1 MQILQSGVVATET
14 KLGWTVMGPAIG
26 NDMEDSCLIVT
37 SLHVNSFDVQDL
49 WKLDV
54 LGIMDA
60 AETKSRKDLIE
71 ASNTHFKETVKRD
84 ESGRYIVSLP
94 WIAGHPPV
102 PVNRRTTE
110 NRLLTT
116 TRNVQGKMLYEE
128 YDTIFEEWEK
138 EKIIEEVEDKW
149 EECNYLPHRPVLKDS
164 HTTPIRPVFDASC
177 KKKGLPS
184 LNQCLEKG
192 DNLIELIPDLLLRFR
207 LGKYG
212 IIADI
217 RKAFLQIQV
226 REEDREFL
234 RFLWW
239 KKDQKTLKFYRHC
252 RVVFG
257 LTSSPFL
264 LAATI
269 KYHLSLPQFQDNRC
283 AELLARSFY
292 VDNCILSLSST
303 HDVKKFI
310 KESSDIMRQAKF
322 ELRDWMWN
330 EPGITEQDP
339 ASILGMKWHL
349 QTDTIAINV
358 QSLKNIDEEKS
369 ITKRSILS
377 ACHRIFDPIQFTCP
391 ATIKIKKMVQDAWKE
406 NKSWDEPLN
415 EDRRVEF
422 IKWRKQ
428 ALELDQIKIPRW
440 ILPIKGRTTLHVFC
454 DASAIAY
461 ATVIFMRIENASV
474 IVVRFVEAR
483 NRLATIKRI
492 TIPRLELLACLIG
505 ARLLVHVLENLEESP
520 EKIQCWTDSSPAL
533 YWIQQQENWAQFVSN
548 RVKEITTLTKNED
561 WNHVAGEH
569 NPADLPSRGESPS
582 KFIKSGWW
590 EGPKWLQEK
599 KEDWPVSKVQYDL
612 EAIEE
617 ERRKTVVAGF
627 VAKKP
632 EENPWYLNLYEGK
645 REVTLTQILRV
656 IAWMIRFKPSE
667 YKGDVISQE
676 ELDSAEK
683 SLVKIIQSE
692 SIGEEDP
699 KMKQLHA
706 FQDKE
711 GLWRVKTRI
720 VNRNDDELF
729 RLPILIPTNHPVTE
743 LIVKSVHEKM
753 YHCGA
758 QTLRSVLREKF
769 WIPKARQLVR
779 HVIHKCPRCRR
790 FEAKR
795 VDVPEASLPQ
805 HRVRDVVVFEVT
817 GIDLGGP
824 LYLEDGQKVWF
835 VIFTCGV
842 YRAVHL
848 ELVTSL
854 STEALVGAVE
864 SWTPNELYRVNF
876 GVKWKLNPPAAPWW
890 GGWIERIVGLTKKL
904 LRRLLGKRVVNYEE
918 MVTILE
924 NCERVINA
932 RPLTY
937 IAEDNDD
944 LVPLTPEMCNFGKS
958 YEKRKRLLK
967 DFRKRFRSEYLGL
980 LVHHDNRKKQRQL
993 KVGDIVL
1000 VEVENR
1006 KQINW
1011 PMGKITKV
1019 FPGTDNVR
1027 RLVEVKTKSGFMK
1040 REVQRLFPLEVPS
1053 EDVEQGDGELK
1064 PAEDE
1069 IVREKTSGVESTS
1082 AQEKTIPG
1090 SLVVMASARL
1100 KLEEDKDMQQHI
1112 TTMMELVDKLRT
1124 IGETLKDSHITAIL
1138 LCSLPK
1144 SYSNLITMLES
1155 RPDDELTLEFTKNKL
1170 LDEHTRRVES
1180 SKDESTGSKALKSLH
1195 GASSQRREKEKKF
1208 CSFCHKPNHSKEECW
1223 HYQKRNNSNKEY
1235 KYENFRRGNVPK
1247 YTNQS
1252 SVTQEQSTNQRTT
1265 KGPNPKALNCTQREA
1280 SVHNWFIDS
1289 GATSHMAYDES
1300 FFTELN
1306 REQTQNVVVANG
1318 NKLQVKGIGQGEIK
1332 VITPQGKTD
1341 TLLLTKVLYIP
1352 ELTDNL
1358 LSVSAA
1364 TSNGCKVTFN
1374 RDWCTIERDNTAL
1387 ANGILDNGMYRLHL
1401 DDNPQTRTFKANV
1414 AKQNHCKNKNCLM
1427 LWHDR
1432 LGHRNIESIKK
1443 IRNENLARGLSL
1455 NNCSHSTDCVQCI
1468 QGKLTETPFPKKT
1481 EYRATETLQ
1490 LVHSDIC
1497 GPLPTNSLSGKRYFI
1512 TFTDDYSRYT
1522 KTYLLKGKDEAY
1534 EKIKDYVISAHTE
1547 FGKNIQ
1553 TIRTD
1558 NGREYVNRQVE
1569 DFLNQSGIKHQLTVP
1584 YSPAQNGVAERK
1596 NRSLMEMT
1604 RCMLFDSGLP
1614 QSLWAEAVTTANYLH
1629 NRIPSKATDKTPFEL
1644 WTNRKP
1650 SLKHLKRFGCKA
1662 FAYIP
1667 KIKRNKLDSKVIEGI
1682 FLGYDDRSKG
1692 YRILHDTDNITISR
1706 SVKFLEKENGFHLA
1720 STKTTSSQVLS
1731 TDLTSSN
1738 HIGNAEESQEPGTQ
1752 SENLEDSETEDYL
1765 QPGTSTGTQV
1775 VTQRRS
1781 TRPTKGIPPIRN
1793 DYMLYKTEAQAINE
1807 ETFAP
1812 IVKHSTIRAFLA
1824 ASVYKGMQVI
1834 HLDVKTAFL
1843 HGDLDKELYME
1854 LPEGL
1859 HTKQTNEVCKLK
1871 KAIYG
1876 LKQAG
1881 RSWNTKIAST
1891 LIKNNFKQS
1900 IVDPCLFTKNEEN
1913 HSIYLILYV
1922 DDMLLASD
1930 SEIIIQNTV
1939 KTLEKEFEIKNLGD
1953 PTHFIGIE
1961 ISRNREGELLL
1972 SQKNKI
1978 QELVERYN
1986 LQEAKPTFTPIESGY
2001 PGLSDEKL
2009 LPNNVQY
2016 QQLIGSLLYLS
2027 VVSRPDIAAP
2037 VCILSSR
2044 NQNPRNCDWNAAK
2057 RIVRY
2062 LKTTK
2067 ELELRISNQKPPTL
2081 EAYSDAT
2088 WASDNTD
2095 RKSLSG
2101 NLFLLGSNPISWMTG
2116 KQGCVSLSSTE
2127 AELISAAEASQEL
2140 LWLLDLL
2147 KDLELE
2153 QKAPIYFHQDN
2164 QSCLKICS
2172 SKKVY
2177 SRTKHIATK
2186 IHHLKDL
2193 QKKTVIKM
2201 IYCPTGDM
2209 KADILTKPLPRPTFE
2224 KLRYNLVIH
2233 GCCDLHF
2240 RRLTSGFHRCAKA
2253 KTSLEDDDVPID
2265 DTTTKPLFTPQENGR
2280 KAYGDDVMSRRRVFE
2295 WYKRF
2300 KEGREETADNERSG
2314 RPSTSTTPEKVDKVL
2329 ELDILGVRRLN
2340 AVLVPKDLTF
2350 DQKIARKETASLN
2363 LEATTDFSELLKR
2376 VITGDETWIYGFNSE
2391 TTQQASEWR
2400 FKNEPRPKKA
2410 RKAPSKVKVML
2421 TVFFDY
2427 QGIVHHEFQQ
2437 QGSTITADSYLGFLR
2452 RLREA
2457 IRQKR
2462 PELWRSKSWILHHD
2476 NAPAHTALKISKFLQ
2491 IHSTSA
2497 FPQHPYSPDLAP

>member
-1 MQILQSGVVATET
+1 MHPGDDPSPSQTPLPSALYHLEKFEGNGLIPFDKFIRDFELVYDVKALDDSRRRILLDNHLRGAAREFALQASQIKLGYNELKENLEQRFSRRAPKREARKKFFSCKQGPGERVKEYANRVRSLASEAESDGLRIDITEVADIFLTGLCPNLWQRAHQLQNESWEVIVSSLHQIEERDDEYSRCQLEDEEGSARKLRELSSQMARLESKLKNLETENQDLRRTHREQPRMNMGNRWNNNQARGFQRRGGSAQNNQPTIQGARQERPQQNPNGSEANIVNIDSLDISAEGLGKPTFLKGISGSELRSLGSGLGFDGILGMPGFKALRLTLNHDGSVRSDFEQDEEPTKLAFLSSLQASEVPVRPPSIPLHRIRTGEDVLRAYSHCFCDDISDMGDGSTIIAPKLKMTGKPVYRRQYPIPNKLVSKVKALVDELEEAGIIEESTSLWNSPLFPVAKTDGSVCITMDLRLINEICIPEGDRDYFTFSLPYRFTRLPQGAKNSAQIFQWAMNLVLGDLLYKCVRLYIDDVIVYSDSHEQHVADLAAVLERLSRFNLKARRGKSYLFRDSVDYLGHVIDQYGIKPMWDNVAALRDLKRPHNIRGVRSLLGTVNYYRRFIPNAGELLAPLSNLLKKGRRFTWGTIEQTAFETIKQVLTSEPLLAHPMIGRPFILNTDASGIAVGACIQQEIDGWAEIIQDLNVTFVYVPGKENTVADFLSRFLCEDDPESSRDKRVVAAVIKNRGPPLIDSDRTWEGLLKDKKWAPLLKLIGDRWSTET
-14 KLGWTVMGPAIG
+14 VTYKNKDYKMHEGYLVSKNSGGIWVKVVPSHIREMVIKYHHDVPTGGHFGVKKVMRRLKDDYYWTGMRTQVRNYIYRCEGCQLSNQGVTKAGNAPHFRPGKPFEHLALDFIGPLEKTSRGHSSILTIVDLFTKFPILIPTRDQCASTVVKALLESVITIFGIPKTILSDRGSAFISCIFKGICKAMRVSAVNTTAWRPQSNGAVERLNRTVIESLRRCEAGSNWDDILPMVALAIRTTEHSSTGFTPAKLVFGHELRLPQPFQEAGQSPVR
-26 NDMEDSCLIVT
+26 EDLIAQTAAFYERELTEEVEKIREVVRQIYLSEQEEARIKFENKRLRT
-37 SLHVNSFDVQDL
+37 FNNGDLVLVERMHETKGRHKFEPSFDVQDL

-116 TRNVQGKMLYEE
+116 TRNVQGKMLYEK

-138 EKIIEEVEDKW
+138 ERFIEEVEDKW
-149 EECNYLPHRPVLKDS
+149 EECSYLPHRPVLKDS

-212 IIADI
+212 IIADM

-269 KYHLSLPQFQDNRC
+269 KYHLSLPQFQYNRC

-310 KESSDIMRQAKF
+310 KESSDIMMQAKF

-358 QSLKNIDEEKS
+358 QSFKNIDEEKS

-406 NKSWDEPLN
+406 NKSWDEQLN
-415 EDRRVEF
+415 EDRLVEF

-474 IVVRFVEAR
+474 IVVRFFEAR

-505 ARLLVHVLENLEESP
+505 AQLLVHVLENLEESP

-548 RVKEITTLTKNED
+548 RVKEITTLTKSED

-582 KFIKSGWW
+582 KFTKSGWW

-656 IAWMIRFKPSE
+656 IAWMLRFKPSE
-667 YKGDVISQE
+667 YKGDIISQE

-790 FEAKR
+790 FETKR

-864 SWTPNELYRVNF
+864 RFVARRGCPAVIYSDNGTNLVGLRNELYRVNF

-890 GGWIERIVGLTKKL
+890 GGWIERIVGLTKTL

-944 LVPLTPEMCNFGKS
+944 LVPLTPEMFLREPRTEGEIGLNEFRCNFGKS

-967 DFRKRFRSEYLGL
+967 EFRKRFRSEYLGL
-980 LVHHDNRKKQRQL
+980 LVHQDNRKKQRQL
-993 KVGDIVL
+993 KVRDIVL

-1040 REVQRLFPLEVPS
+1040 RAVQRLFPLEVPS

-1069 IVREKTSGVESTS
+1069 IVREKTPGVESVS
-1082 AQEKTIPG
+1082 VQEKTTP
-1090 SLVVMASARL
+1090 
-1100 KLEEDKDMQQHI
+1100 
-1112 TTMMELVDKLRT
+1112 
-1124 IGETLKDSHITAIL
+1124 
-1138 LCSLPK
+1138 
-1144 SYSNLITMLES
+1144 
-1155 RPDDELTLEFTKNKL
+1155 
-1170 LDEHTRRVES
+1170 
-1180 SKDESTGSKALKSLH
+1180 
-1195 GASSQRREKEKKF
+1195 
-1208 CSFCHKPNHSKEECW
+1208 
-1223 HYQKRNNSNKEY
+1223 
-1235 KYENFRRGNVPK
+1235 
-1247 YTNQS
+1247 
-1252 SVTQEQSTNQRTT
+1252 
-1265 KGPNPKALNCTQREA
+1265 
-1280 SVHNWFIDS
+1280 
-1289 GATSHMAYDES
+1289 
-1300 FFTELN
+1300 
-1306 REQTQNVVVANG
+1306 
-1318 NKLQVKGIGQGEIK
+1318 VKVG
-1332 VITPQGKTD
+1332 
-1341 TLLLTKVLYIP
+1341 
-1352 ELTDNL
+1352 
-1358 LSVSAA
+1358 
-1364 TSNGCKVTFN
+1364 
-1374 RDWCTIERDNTAL
+1374 
-1387 ANGILDNGMYRLHL
+1387 
-1401 DDNPQTRTFKANV
+1401 
-1414 AKQNHCKNKNCLM
+1414 
-1427 LWHDR
+1427 
-1432 LGHRNIESIKK
+1432 
-1443 IRNENLARGLSL
+1443 
-1455 NNCSHSTDCVQCI
+1455 
-1468 QGKLTETPFPKKT
+1468 
-1481 EYRATETLQ
+1481 
-1490 LVHSDIC
+1490 
-1497 GPLPTNSLSGKRYFI
+1497 
-1512 TFTDDYSRYT
+1512 
-1522 KTYLLKGKDEAY
+1522 
-1534 EKIKDYVISAHTE
+1534 
-1547 FGKNIQ
+1547 
-1553 TIRTD
+1553 
-1558 NGREYVNRQVE
+1558 
-1569 DFLNQSGIKHQLTVP
+1569 
-1584 YSPAQNGVAERK
+1584 
-1596 NRSLMEMT
+1596 
-1604 RCMLFDSGLP
+1604 
-1614 QSLWAEAVTTANYLH
+1614 
-1629 NRIPSKATDKTPFEL
+1629 
-1644 WTNRKP
+1644 
-1650 SLKHLKRFGCKA
+1650 
-1662 FAYIP
+1662 
-1667 KIKRNKLDSKVIEGI
+1667 
-1682 FLGYDDRSKG
+1682 
-1692 YRILHDTDNITISR
+1692 
-1706 SVKFLEKENGFHLA
+1706 
-1720 STKTTSSQVLS
+1720 
-1731 TDLTSSN
+1731 
-1738 HIGNAEESQEPGTQ
+1738 
-1752 SENLEDSETEDYL
+1752 
-1765 QPGTSTGTQV
+1765 
-1775 VTQRRS
+1775 
-1781 TRPTKGIPPIRN
+1781 
-1793 DYMLYKTEAQAINE
+1793 
-1807 ETFAP
+1807 
-1812 IVKHSTIRAFLA
+1812 
-1824 ASVYKGMQVI
+1824 
-1834 HLDVKTAFL
+1834 
-1843 HGDLDKELYME
+1843 
-1854 LPEGL
+1854 
-1859 HTKQTNEVCKLK
+1859 
-1871 KAIYG
+1871 
-1876 LKQAG
+1876 
-1881 RSWNTKIAST
+1881 
-1891 LIKNNFKQS
+1891 
-1900 IVDPCLFTKNEEN
+1900 
-1913 HSIYLILYV
+1913 
-1922 DDMLLASD
+1922 
-1930 SEIIIQNTV
+1930 
-1939 KTLEKEFEIKNLGD
+1939 
-1953 PTHFIGIE
+1953 
-1961 ISRNREGELLL
+1961 
-1972 SQKNKI
+1972 
-1978 QELVERYN
+1978 
-1986 LQEAKPTFTPIESGY
+1986 
-2001 PGLSDEKL
+2001 
-2009 LPNNVQY
+2009 
-2016 QQLIGSLLYLS
+2016 
-2027 VVSRPDIAAP
+2027 
-2037 VCILSSR
+2037 
-2044 NQNPRNCDWNAAK
+2044 
-2057 RIVRY
+2057 
-2062 LKTTK
+2062 
-2067 ELELRISNQKPPTL
+2067 
-2081 EAYSDAT
+2081 
-2088 WASDNTD
+2088 
-2095 RKSLSG
+2095 
-2101 NLFLLGSNPISWMTG
+2101 
-2116 KQGCVSLSSTE
+2116 
-2127 AELISAAEASQEL
+2127 
-2140 LWLLDLL
+2140 
-2147 KDLELE
+2147 
-2153 QKAPIYFHQDN
+2153 
-2164 QSCLKICS
+2164 
-2172 SKKVY
+2172 KVY
-2177 SRTKHIATK
+2177 T
-2186 IHHLKDL
+2186 
-2193 QKKTVIKM
+2193 
-2201 IYCPTGDM
+2201 
-2209 KADILTKPLPRPTFE
+2209 
-2224 KLRYNLVIH
+2224 
-2233 GCCDLHF
+2233 
-2240 RRLTSGFHRCAKA
+2240 
-2253 KTSLEDDDVPID
+2253 
-2265 DTTTKPLFTPQENGR
+2265 
-2280 KAYGDDVMSRRRVFE
+2280 
-2295 WYKRF
+2295 
-2300 KEGREETADNERSG
+2300 RSG
-2314 RPSTSTTPEKVDKVL
+2314 RKVKL
-2329 ELDILGVRRLN
+2329 PI
-2340 AVLVPKDLTF
+2340 
-2350 DQKIARKETASLN
+2350 
-2363 LEATTDFSELLKR
+2363 
-2376 VITGDETWIYGFNSE
+2376 
-2391 TTQQASEWR
+2391 R
-2400 FKNEPRPKKA
+2400 FK
-2410 RKAPSKVKVML
+2410 
-2421 TVFFDY
+2421 
-2427 QGIVHHEFQQ
+2427 
-2437 QGSTITADSYLGFLR
+2437 
-2452 RLREA
+2452 
-2457 IRQKR
+2457 
-2462 PELWRSKSWILHHD
+2462 
-2476 NAPAHTALKISKFLQ
+2476 
-2491 IHSTSA
+2491 
-2497 FPQHPYSPDLAP
+2497 